1 MTHKFRLRRPAVGL
15 AALAAAVGTVGLVG
29 VATGPAQADV
39 LPPVLEKFANCPVQ
53 NPDVSSCYYIETN
66 YTSLKAGSF
75 DEMTS
80 TDPIILQ
87 FGAIPDLFNQTSIEV
102 PPANGAPVLQAS
114 PIELPGGI
122 LGIPGGGVGPLQA
135 FITPEIVGLPELN
148 LDNLTTPTDA
158 PVMELNLKAKISNP
172 FTDALTVLGT
182 KCTIGS
188 NSSPIALKLTTGT
201 TNPPAP
207 NTPISGVPGT
217 FDFSDIGSGV
227 IKVTGQTV
235 VDNAW
240 ALPKAANCGL
250 TGALNGIID
259 IASGQANAGPGHNS
273 ALLKTTIY
281 QASAYDVRWALAAAG
296 NQVADAG
303 FEDAGMGPWECVRQC
318 GVDHG
323 LGNARTGTGNGWV
336 RNTENWNDIHQTISV
351 APNTDYT
358 LTGWVRTSASNDNGY
373 FGVRT
378 LDDSVISEKKFGR
391 LNSYT
396 QLSVS
401 FNSGDRTRVEVY
413 GGVHPT
419 WWRDTWAQFD
429 DFSVTAN

>member
-1 MTHKFRLRRPAVGL
+1 MPPKIRLRRSAVGL

-29 VATGPAQADV
+29 VAASPARADV
-39 LPPVLEKFANCPVQ
+39 LPPALEKFANCPVQ
-53 NPDVSSCYYIETN
+53 NPDVTSCYYIETN
-66 YTSLKAGSF
+66 NTSLTAGSF
-75 DEMTS
+75 PTMTS
-80 TDPIILQ
+80 ADPIIMQ
-87 FGAIPDLFNQTSIEV
+87 FGGIPDLVNETTIEV
-102 PPANGAPVLQAS
+102 APANGVSALTAS
-114 PIELPGGI
+114 PMEVPGGI
-122 LGIPGGGVGPLQA
+122 LGIPGASGPLA
-135 FITPEIVGLPELN
+135 AYVTPEIVGLPELN
-148 LDNLTTPTDA
+148 LSNLNTPTDE
-158 PVMELNLKAKISNP
+158 PVMNLNLKARISNP
-172 FTDALTVLGT
+172 FTDALTILGT

-188 NSSPIALKLTTGT
+188 NSSPIKLNLTTGT
-201 TNPPAP
+201 TNPPGP

-217 FDFSDIGSGV
+217 WDFSQVGAGV
-227 IKVTGQTV
+227 IKITGQTV

-250 TGALNGIID
+250 TGALNPIID
-259 IASGQANAGPGHNS
+259 LADGQANAGPGHNT
-273 ALLKTTIY
+273 AILKTTIY
-281 QASAYDVRWALAAAG
+281 QASAARVRAALAAPG

-303 FEDAGMGPWECVRQC
+303 FEDPGMGPWECVRQC

-336 RNTENWNDIHQTISV
+336 RNTEDWNDIHQTISV

-358 LTGWVRTSASNDNGY
+358 LTGWVRTSASNENGY

-378 LDDSVISEKKFGR
+378 VDDAVIGEKKFGR
-391 LNSYT
+391 LNGYT

-429 DFSVTAN
+429 DFSVTAS